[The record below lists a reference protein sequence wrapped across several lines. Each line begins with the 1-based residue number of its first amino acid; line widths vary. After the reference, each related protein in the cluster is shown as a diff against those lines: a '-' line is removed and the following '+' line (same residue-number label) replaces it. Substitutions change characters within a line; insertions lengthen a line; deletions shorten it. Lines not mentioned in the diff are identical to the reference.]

1 MAGNKKPR
9 KKYRPRPVLL
19 NTMEYAMEGVN
30 LITNQE
36 GYLVDLKIKNQLA
49 FGSALTG
56 RASFADLTTLI
67 TAHAITEA
75 FWAMGR
81 GREYKDILIR
91 SQVALR
97 EVWDRLKD
105 SGRSTLRAPEL
116 QAFRDLLE
124 LHDAMLEVATV
135 NDMEEAIK
143 RAKDKK
149 RANQSKRPTAHP

>member
-1 MAGNKKPR
+1 MATNKKPR
-9 KKYRPRPVLL
+9 KKYRPKPKLL
-19 NTMEYAMEGVN
+19 NAMEYVTEGVS
-30 LITNQE
+30 LISCQE
-36 GYLVDLKIKNQLA
+36 GYLVDLQLKNQLA
-49 FGSALTG
+49 FGAALTG

-67 TAHAITEA
+67 TAHAIADA

-97 EVWDRLKD
+97 EVWDRLKAT
-105 SGRSTLRAPEL
+105 GRSTLRAPEL

-124 LHDAMLEVATV
+124 LHDAMMEVATV

-143 RAKDKK
+143 LAKDKK
-149 RANQSKRPTAHP
+149 HAEQNKRPKAHS

>member
-36 GYLVDLKIKNQLA
+36 GYLIDLKIKNQLA

-97 EVWDRLKD
+97 EVWDRLRD
-105 SGRSTLRAPEL
+105 TGRSTLRAPEL

-124 LHDAMLEVATV
+124 LHDAMMEVATV
-135 NDMEEAIK
+135 KDMEHVI
-143 RAKDKK
+143 RWAKDKNR
-149 RANQSKRPTAHP
+149 RARAEGVAA

>member
-30 LITNQE
+30 LITNQ
-36 GYLVDLKIKNQLA
+36 GDYLVDLKIKNQLA

-67 TAHAITEA
+67 TAHHITEA

-116 QAFRDLLE
+116 QALRDLLE

-135 NDMEEAIK
+135 NDMEEAI
-143 RAKDKK
+143 RLAKAKK
-149 RANQSKRPTAHP
+149 KGERK